1 MRAVSPLEHC
11 SGKVFPRWSRVI
23 ACVEGRGSSFPAAQ
37 VCRLTTWPGMGIAG
51 SLCAAQAA
59 AGELRPVG
67 GESSVNQLLLLT
79 VI

>member
-37 VCRLTTWPGMGIAG
+37 VCRMGIAG

>member
-1 MRAVSPLEHC
+1 
-11 SGKVFPRWSRVI
+11 
-23 ACVEGRGSSFPAAQ
+23 
-37 VCRLTTWPGMGIAG
+37 MGIAG